1 MLARAAALAAKDL
14 RLALSGGQGVVQTV
28 LFGLLLIFVFSLSR
42 APGEL
47 TPAQA
52 ASAIFWLA
60 SAFGAI
66 LIFNTLYGFE
76 EETGA
81 RTALRLAP
89 MPASTVWLGK
99 ALAGL
104 ALLLLCQAVFAPAA
118 VAFLGQRPAG
128 DAGAALGYVLAV
140 DAGLTAL
147 GSLMG
152 SLAGGRTA
160 RESLL
165 TVILFPLLVP
175 LLLSGIRLLE
185 AAIDPTANADA
196 AAWLGLALAF
206 DALFSGAAL
215 ILFPFL
221 YAAEE

>member
-1 MLARAAALAAKDL
+1 VLGPAVALAGKDL
-14 RLALSGGQGVVQTV
+14 RLSLAGGQGVVQTV

-81 RTALRLAP
+81 RTALIMAP
-89 MPASTVWLGK
+89 MPVASIWLGK

-118 VAFLGQRPAG
+118 VAFLDQRPAG
-128 DAGAALGYVLAV
+128 GLIPTLGDILIV
-140 DAGLTAL
+140 DAGLAAL

-175 LLLSGIRLLE
+175 LLLAGIRLLE
-185 AAIDPTANADA
+185 ADIEPGLDV
-196 AAWLGLALAF
+196 AAWFGLAAAF

-221 YAAEE
+221 YSGEE

>member
-1 MLARAAALAAKDL
+1 MLARALALTAKDL

-81 RTALRLAP
+81 RTALCLAP
-89 MPASTVWLGK
+89 MPVSTVWLGK

-104 ALLLLCQAVFAPAA
+104 LLLLLCQAVFAPAA

-128 DAGAALGYVLAV
+128 DPGHALGCVLAV
-140 DAGLTAL
+140 DAGLASL

-152 SLAGGRTA
+152 ALAGGRSA

-175 LLLSGIRLLE
+175 LLLAGIRLLE
-185 AAIDPTANADA
+185 AAIDPGPGQDTS
-196 AAWLGLALAF
+196 AWLGLALAF

-215 ILFPFL
+215 VLFPFL
-221 YAAEE
+221 YAGDE

>member
-1 MLARAAALAAKDL
+1 MLARALALTAKDL

-66 LIFNTLYGFE
+66 LIFNTLYGFD

-81 RTALRLAP
+81 RTALCLAP
-89 MPASTVWLGK
+89 MPVSTVWLGK

-104 ALLLLCQAVFAPAA
+104 LLLLLCQAVFAPAA

-128 DAGAALGYVLAV
+128 DPGHALGCVLAV
-140 DAGLTAL
+140 DAGLASL

-152 SLAGGRTA
+152 ALAGGRSA

-175 LLLSGIRLLE
+175 LLLAGIRLLE
-185 AAIDPTANADA
+185 AAIDPGPGQDTS
-196 AAWLGLALAF
+196 AWLGLALAF

-215 ILFPFL
+215 VLFPFL
-221 YAAEE
+221 YAGDE

>member
-1 MLARAAALAAKDL
+1 VLTRAATLTAKDL

-76 EETGA
+76 EETGS
-81 RTALRLAP
+81 RTALVMAP
-89 MPASTVWLGK
+89 MPVSTVWLGK

-104 ALLLLCQAVFAPAA
+104 TLLLLCQAVFAPAA

-128 DAGAALGYVLAV
+128 DLGEALGYVLAV
-140 DAGLTAL
+140 DVGLCAL

-175 LLLSGIRLLE
+175 LLLAGIRLLE
-185 AAIDPTANADA
+185 AAIDPGEDVS
-196 AAWLGLALAF
+196 AWLGLALAF

-221 YAAEE
+221 YAGEE